1 MYVTTNRGFCVAEI
15 VYIFSSGVIY
25 DAVIT
30 DVCLSCGL
38 KNQFSTL
45 IAQEATKIPTVPKKY
60 R

>member
-1 MYVTTNRGFCVAEI
+1 MYVTTNRRSVLLKW
-15 VYIFSSGVIY
+15 YIFSSGVIY